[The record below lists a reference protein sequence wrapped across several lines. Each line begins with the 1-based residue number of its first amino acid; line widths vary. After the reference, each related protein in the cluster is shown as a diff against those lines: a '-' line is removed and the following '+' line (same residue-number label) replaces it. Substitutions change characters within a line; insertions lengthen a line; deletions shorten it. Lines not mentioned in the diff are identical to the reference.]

1 MVLTFSWGWQ
11 SAFGFFRTKISGTAL
26 LKISEKEKKRNMS
39 IHSRKLFLVNSR
51 LQHATNT
58 LFSCLFEKKHKEKN
72 WQTQF
77 QSHDP
82 VKFFTYFPPCLLQ
95 FFFHHRKKKSFERS
109 FILLSLWHTS
119 GNEKYQAFSHCNSE
133 AVNFQYWKSRQI
145 LRLSHVTF
153 FFLKK
158 KKKCLQLFERVL
170 QNETCPTY
178 EKNACGG
185 PCCKLCT
192 RDSIILACKIL
203 YWPRSIS
210 RSTNNKST

>member
-1 MVLTFSWGWQ
+1 MGSRMPPF
-11 SAFGFFRTKISGTAL
+11 L
-26 LKISEKEKKRNMS
+26 LWSLLFLEAGNFLSVSLEQKYLVQPCWRYLKRKKKRNMS

-58 LFSCLFEKKHKEKN
+58 LFSCLFEKKKEKHKGKN

-133 AVNFQYWKSRQI
+133 AINFQYWKSRQI
-145 LRLSHVTF
+145 QRLSHVTF

-158 KKKCLQLFERVL
+158 KKNVFNFLRG
-170 QNETCPTY
+170 Y
-178 EKNACGG
+178 
-185 PCCKLCT
+185 CKT
-192 RDSIILACKIL
+192 KLALLMRKMHVVGL
-203 YWPRSIS
+203 VVNYALV
-210 RSTNNKST
+210 TL